1 MGCACAIVFTSFGAA
16 YGMGKS
22 GIGVMAAGVLRPGDV
37 MRSEFILQADFYSI
51 SLEKVHTGVL
61 ADLIDMMPPIM
72 GGIIAIYGLVVA
84 VLISN
89 SLKEKLALF
98 TGFLQLGAG
107 LAVGLSGLAA
117 GYADIQNRIW
127 VRKY

>member
-1 MGCACAIVFTSFGAA
+1 
-16 YGMGKS
+16 MGKS

-117 GYADIQNRIW
+117 GYADIQNGIW